1 MIIPYNRNIYNPM
14 VCFRV
19 NTILIAV
26 HTLYKEKKLNELTIY
41 TRKLLDV
48 CFPLK
53 ICIKLG
59 M

>member
-1 MIIPYNRNIYNPM
+1 M
-14 VCFRV
+14 VCFRF

-41 TRKLLDV
+41 TRKLLDA

-59 M
+59 I